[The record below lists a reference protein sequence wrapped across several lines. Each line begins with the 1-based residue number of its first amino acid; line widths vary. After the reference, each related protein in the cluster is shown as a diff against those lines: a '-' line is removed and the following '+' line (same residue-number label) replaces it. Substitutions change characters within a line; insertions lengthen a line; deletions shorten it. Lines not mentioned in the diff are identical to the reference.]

1 MYRFCTLYSGSSG
14 NATYIGTES
23 EGILIDI
30 GKNAKQTTLALDR
43 IGLSPE
49 AVKAIFVTHEH
60 RDHIAGLRVFCNRHH
75 TPVYSTLG
83 TLQAMEDKGCL
94 TGAFDAF
101 QITSYAD
108 IGDFHIECFHTS
120 HDAAEPVG
128 YTVTLPNG
136 RRVTV
141 STDLGIITEEV
152 RNAVLGSDT
161 ILLES
166 NHDVNML
173 YNGPYPYPLK
183 RRIAGEKGHLNNDA
197 AAEMAAELL
206 ESGTQEIILGHLS
219 SNNNIPEL
227 AFQTSAASLKQDGA
241 ELGLDI
247 RLNVAPRNDIFLTEV
262 GG

>member
-83 TLQAMEDKGCL
+83 TLEAMEAKGCF
-94 TGAFDAF
+94 TDAFDVF
-101 QITSYAD
+101 QITSFAD
-108 IGDFHIECFHTS
+108 IGDFHIECFPIS
-120 HDAAEPVG
+120 HDAADPVG

-141 STDLGIITEEV
+141 STDLGVVTEEV

-183 RRIAGEKGHLNNDA
+183 RRIAGDKGHLNNDA

-247 RLNVAPRNDIFLTEV
+247 RLNVAPRNDVFFTEV

>member
-30 GKNAKQTTLALDR
+30 GKNAKQTTLALDSLG
-43 IGLSPE
+43 IAPE
-49 AVKAIFVTHEH
+49 AVKALFVTHEH

-75 TPVYSTLG
+75 TPVYSSLG
-83 TLQAMEDKGCL
+83 TLQALEDKNCL
-94 TGAFDAF
+94 TGNFDVF
-101 QITSYAD
+101 QMSDFAD
-108 IGDFHIECFHTS
+108 IGDFHIELFHTS

-128 YTVTLPNG
+128 YTITLPNG

-152 RNAVLGSDT
+152 RNAILGSNT

-183 RRIAGEKGHLNNDA
+183 RRIAGEKGHLNNDV

-219 SNNNIPEL
+219 TNNNIPEL
-227 AFQTSAASLKQDGA
+227 AFQTSAASLKADGA
-241 ELGLDI
+241 EVNRDI
-247 RLNVAPRNDIFLTEV
+247 RLNVAPRNDVFQTEV
-262 GG
+262 F

>member
-14 NATYIGTES
+14 NSTYIGTES

-43 IGLSPE
+43 LGIAPE
-49 AVKAIFVTHEH
+49 AVKALFITHEH
-60 RDHIAGLRVFCNRHH
+60 RDHISGLRVFCNRHH

-83 TLQAMEDKGCL
+83 TLDAMEEKGL
-94 TGAFDAF
+94 FTGTFDVF
-101 QITSYAD
+101 QMTDFAD
-108 IGDFHIECFHTS
+108 IGDFHVECFHTS

-136 RRVTV
+136 KKVTV
-141 STDLGIITEEV
+141 STDLGVVTQEV
-152 RNAVLGSDT
+152 RDAILGSNT

-166 NHDVNML
+166 NHDLNML

-183 RRIAGEKGHLNNDA
+183 RRIAGEKGHLNNDV

-219 SNNNIPEL
+219 ANNNIPEL
-227 AFQTSAASLKQDGA
+227 AYQTSAASLKQGGA
-241 ELGLDI
+241 ELDLDI
-247 RLNVAPRNDIFLTEV
+247 RLNVAPRNDVFMTEV
-262 GG
+262 F